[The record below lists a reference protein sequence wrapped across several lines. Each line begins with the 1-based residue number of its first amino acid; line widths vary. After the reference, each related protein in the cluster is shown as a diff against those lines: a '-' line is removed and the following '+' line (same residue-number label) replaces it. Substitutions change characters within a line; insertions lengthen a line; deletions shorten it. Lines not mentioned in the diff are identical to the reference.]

1 MKKEVRITMIFGFL
15 SALSAALF
23 FSHLQFISGW
33 PVGCNFY
40 LLVSLMIYSIILC
53 GLSGTPPRSILFP
66 LLLLLGIAI
75 WPDDGIGFM
84 AISLGIF
91 SWIRSGICYPGAP
104 LRSITTEAATLGGAG
119 CAFIWLPN
127 APLALP
133 LSILLFFLFQ
143 SLYFYLIPDNISE
156 HQPAPPKDDFERARR
171 EVERLLEG
179 S

>member
-15 SALSAALF
+15 SALSTAQF
-23 FSHLQFISGW
+23 CSHLQITSGW
-33 PVGCNFY
+33 PVGCGFF

-53 GLSGTPPRSILFP
+53 GLSKTPLRSILFP
-66 LLLLLGIAI
+66 LLLLLGVAI
-75 WPDDGIGFM
+75 LPDGSIGFM

-104 LRSITTEAATLGGAG
+104 FRSITTEAATLGGAV

-127 APLALP
+127 APSVLP
-133 LSILLFFLFQ
+133 LTFWLFFLFQ
-143 SLYFYLIPDNISE
+143 SLYFYLVPDNITQ
-156 HQPAPPKDDFERARR
+156 HQPAPSEDTFERARR